1 MGCISLL
8 HTTTLHL
15 HYYNGGSI
23 SLLHTTTLHLHYYNR
38 GSISLL
44 HTTTLHLHYYNGGCI
59 SLLQEREGTPR
70 ANQYPRPPIK
80 SCPPISRVFQH
91 CPSTSSRPRI
101 VSFRESS
108 SNCILCYIIRGCL
121 LCESHTKLSPPP
133 SRMKTYFSALKLNV
147 MNISQYD

>member
-101 VSFRESS
+101 VSF
-108 SNCILCYIIRGCL
+108 LQGVL
-121 LCESHTKLSPPP
+121 LQLYPLLHHKGLPALWKSYKVVSPPLP
-133 SRMKTYFSALKLNV
+133 HEDIF
-147 MNISQYD
+147 